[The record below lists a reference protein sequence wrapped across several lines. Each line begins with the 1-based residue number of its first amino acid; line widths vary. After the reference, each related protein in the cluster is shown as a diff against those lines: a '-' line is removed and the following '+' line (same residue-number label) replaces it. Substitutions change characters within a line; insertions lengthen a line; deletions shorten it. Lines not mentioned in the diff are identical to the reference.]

1 MRLMK
6 AMVAGLVVCA
16 AIVLGA
22 AVSIA
27 GDDDDARHAREHEE
41 MRAALQRGEVLPL
54 TRILAIAQEKVPGDV
69 IEVELESKRGALVYE
84 IKVLTQSGRVRE
96 VKIDAR
102 NGTVLKIEDD

>member
-1 MRLMK
+1 MK
-6 AMVAGLVVCA
+6 AVIAGVLACVAIA
-16 AIVLGA
+16 LGA

-27 GDDDDARHAREHEE
+27 GDDDDAHDAREHEE
-41 MRAALQRGEVLPL
+41 MRADLQRGEVLPL
-54 TRILAIAQEKVPGDV
+54 ARILAIAQEKVPGDV

-96 VKIDAR
+96 IKIDAR